1 MVVAMAPRTD
11 PPTGSIRITD
21 AQTLRVFAHPLRGSL
36 LGVLRLDGPSTASK
50 LAARFG
56 ESSGTTSYHLRQLA
70 KYGFV
75 EELPEEVDGRDR
87 WWRALHASTGF
98 EVADLL
104 DDPAGREAVAE
115 IGHRQVGLQQ
125 RALAAYAAE
134 MDDLDD
140 EWQKATSLNDWSIR
154 LSPDAAHE
162 LAAELNEVLRRWHE
176 TRQEPDQPAVS
187 VILDLIRLKEYP
199 L

>member
-1 MVVAMAPRTD
+1 MAPPLDR
-11 PPTGSIRITD
+11 PTGTIRITD

-36 LGVLRLDGPSTASK
+36 LGVLRLEGPSTASK
-50 LAARFG
+50 LAVRFG

-75 EELPEEVDGRDR
+75 EELPEEGDGRDR

-98 EVADLL
+98 ETADLL

-115 IGHRQVGLQQ
+115 IGHRQISLQR

-134 MDDLDD
+134 MDELDD

-154 LSPDAAHE
+154 LSPAAAHE
-162 LAAELNEVLRRWHE
+162 LAAELNDVLRRWHE
-176 TRQEPDQPAVS
+176 TKQEPDQPAVS